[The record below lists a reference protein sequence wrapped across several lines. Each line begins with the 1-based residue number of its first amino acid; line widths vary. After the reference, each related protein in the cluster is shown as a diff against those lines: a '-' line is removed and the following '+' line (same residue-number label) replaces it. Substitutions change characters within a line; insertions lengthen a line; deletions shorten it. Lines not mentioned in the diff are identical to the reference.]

1 MFATDTFIDTVQNSK
16 KYFVST
22 FITDEKV
29 RKPLNAFVDAQTAFT
44 KQIFKSYTEVS
55 KYITD
60 EATSAVQKAAKNV

>member
-29 RKPLNAFVDAQTAFT
+29 RKALHAFVDTQTAFA
-44 KQIFKSYTEVS
+44 KQIVKSCTEIS
-55 KYITD
+55 THIT
-60 EATSAVQKAAKNV
+60 EQTTNAVQKATKAV